1 MSFGLIEMA
10 LVFGAALAFGF
21 WELLNIR
28 REVRRGRKRLEAGH
42 QAARDPN
49 SAGD

>member
-1 MSFGLIEMA
+1 MSFGVIEMA

-21 WELLNIR
+21 WELFKIR
-28 REVRRGRKRLEAGH
+28 REVRRGRKRVEVGH
-42 QAARDPN
+42 QATRDTN